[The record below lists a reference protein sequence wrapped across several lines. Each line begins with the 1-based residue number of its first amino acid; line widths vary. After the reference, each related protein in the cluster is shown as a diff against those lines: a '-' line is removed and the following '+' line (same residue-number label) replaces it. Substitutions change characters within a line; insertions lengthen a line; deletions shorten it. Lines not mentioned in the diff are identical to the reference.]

1 MISGEKESGDSLR
14 EKLYP
19 PQPDPRMMTRS
30 RFMSDC
36 AIAVEC
42 PTCAANASLLVENRA
57 LCTWRKAKRRG
68 RACKRFNTSSV
79 ISKPY

>member
-36 AIAVEC
+36 AIAVEW

-57 LCTWRKAKRRG
+57 LCTWSWCKPAHRDSG
-68 RACKRFNTSSV
+68 RLNASSV